1 MINVKLSPRLEAVS
15 SYVKD
20 DSKIIDIGCDHAFL
34 DIYLYKNRNNIKII
48 ASDVNEKALQNAKAN
63 IHKYNLDNKIDTRLG
78 SGLTVLND
86 EDIDTIILAGMGS
99 FTMLKI
105 LNHDLLK
112 KNSIKQII
120 VQSNTDL
127 YLLRKEV
134 IKKGFY
140 IKNEQVIK
148 ENNLYY
154 VIINFERGKRKY
166 SKKELYLGPCLIK
179 ENTPIFIEKKTK
191 ELNKLKTI
199 YKKIPWYHI
208 FLKIKIKKLIRLYK

>member
-1 MINVKLSPRLEAVS
+1 MINVNLSPRLEAVS

-112 KNSIKQII
+112 KTSIKQII

-179 ENTPIFIEKKTK
+179 ENAPIFIEKKTK

>member
-112 KNSIKQII
+112 KTSIKQII

-179 ENTPIFIEKKTK
+179 ENPPIFIEKKTK

>member
-112 KNSIKQII
+112 KTSIKQII

>member
-112 KNSIKQII
+112 KTSIKQII

-166 SKKELYLGPCLIK
+166 SKKELNDMIHKLEIEMREAASRLDF
-179 ENTPIFIEKKTK
+179 ERATELRDVIF
-191 ELNKLKTI
+191 ELKDLN
-199 YKKIPWYHI
+199 
-208 FLKIKIKKLIRLYK
+208 